1 MRSGRIR
8 MSAPRGKADVSAT
21 WPGSPVLADTADKVA
36 PAERRRNI
44 VIRNLA
50 RLNHCCG
57 RRQPG
62 ESLLRV
68 RPSKIVY
75 QQYQP
80 ETVIRDFRNG
90 IDSAPYGR
98 YSPG

>member
-1 MRSGRIR
+1 MNELSDEFIGAEIPR
-8 MSAPRGKADVSAT
+8 MT
-21 WPGSPVLADTADKVA
+21 DTVDKVA

-75 QQYQP
+75 QQYRP
-80 ETVIRDFRNG
+80 ISDIG
-90 IDSAPYGR
+90 GSISKPA
-98 YSPG
+98 